1 MGNAGADGVV
11 RCCRTD
17 DGTEIW
23 NSHPLGALRNAP
35 VVIDGRV
42 FVGTAPG
49 TVGVLDARSGTL
61 VRTIELGGEANPS
74 PSPIL
79 MPSSWWTSSDLCRRW
94 CRSMRINEAHQ
105 FISKFV

>member
-23 NSHPLGALRNAP
+23 NSHPLGSLRNAP

-42 FVGTAPG
+42 FVGTDRG

-61 VRTIELGGEANPS
+61 VRTIELGGRGQSLAVAHPDAVVVVVVDES
-74 PSPIL
+74 GF
-79 MPSSWWTSSDLCRRW
+79 
-94 CRSMRINEAHQ
+94 MRAL
-105 FISKFV
+105 VP